1 VDAPTDMPGDAMAAG
16 AGAPVF
22 DGLLRSR
29 WSCRGFKDT
38 PLPRPTVKRL
48 LEMAQ
53 RTPSWCNTQ
62 PWRVTLTS
70 GEATCRLAV
79 ALSEHQKS
87 GAADQP
93 DLPFPAAYRG
103 EYLARRRE
111 CGYQLY
117 GAVGIERGDRARSA
131 AQGQENF
138 RFFGAPH
145 FALITT
151 ERDLGTYGAI
161 DCGGYVSVFLLAAQS
176 LGLAAIPQAAV
187 AAYSP
192 WLRDYFGL
200 PNNRLVVCGISFGL
214 ADRAHPA
221 NGFQTNR
228 APISEVVDWRE

>member
-1 VDAPTDMPGDAMAAG
+1 MDTPLPGAEAPALDD
-16 AGAPVF
+16 
-22 DGLLRSR
+22 LLRSR
-29 WSCRGFKDT
+29 WSCRGFTET
-38 PLPRPTVKRL
+38 PVPRPAIERL
-48 LEMAQ
+48 LETAQ

-70 GEATCRLAV
+70 GEATRQLAE
-79 ALSEHQKS
+79 ALSAHQET

-117 GAVGIERGDRARSA
+117 DAVGIERGDRVRSA
-131 AQGQENF
+131 LQGRENF

-200 PNNRLVVCGISFGL
+200 PDNRLVVCGISFGYP
-214 ADRAHPA
+214 DPAHPA
-221 NGFQTNR
+221 NGFRTNR
-228 APISEVVDWRE
+228 APLTEVVDWRD

>member
-1 VDAPTDMPGDAMAAG
+1 MDAMTEG
-16 AGAPVF
+16 AEAPVL
-22 DGLLRSR
+22 DDLLRSR
-29 WSCRGFKDT
+29 WSCRGFT
-38 PLPRPTVKRL
+38 ETSVPRPTIERL
-48 LEMAQ
+48 LEIAQ

-70 GEATCRLAV
+70 GEATRQLAE
-79 ALSEHQKS
+79 ALSAHQRT
-87 GAADQP
+87 GTAEQP
-93 DLPFPAAYRG
+93 DLPFPDAYRG

-117 GAVGIERGDRARSA
+117 DAVGIERGDRARSA
-131 AQGQENF
+131 AQGRENF

-200 PNNRLVVCGISFGL
+200 TDNRLVVCGISFGYP
-214 ADRAHPA
+214 DRTHPA
-221 NGFQTNR
+221 NGFRTSR
-228 APISEVVDWRE
+228 APLSEVVDWRD

>member
-1 VDAPTDMPGDAMAAG
+1 MDTPMPGAE
-16 AGAPVF
+16 APAL
-22 DGLLRSR
+22 DDLLRSR
-29 WSCRGFKDT
+29 WSCRGFTAT
-38 PLPRPTVKRL
+38 PVPRPTLERL

-70 GEATCRLAV
+70 GAATRQLAE
-79 ALSEHQKS
+79 ALSEHQL

-131 AQGQENF
+131 AQGRENF

-176 LGLAAIPQAAV
+176 LRLAAVPQAAV

-200 PNNRLVVCGISFGL
+200 PGSRLVVCGISFGYP
-214 ADRAHPA
+214 DRAHPA
-221 NGFQTNR
+221 NGFRTSR
-228 APISEVVDWRE
+228 APVSEVVDWRD

>member
-1 VDAPTDMPGDAMAAG
+1 MDAMTEG
-16 AGAPVF
+16 AEAPVL
-22 DGLLRSR
+22 DDLLRSR
-29 WSCRGFKDT
+29 WSCRGFTET
-38 PLPRPTVKRL
+38 PVPRPTIERL
-48 LEMAQ
+48 LETAQ

-70 GEATCRLAV
+70 GEATRQLAR
-79 ALSEHQKS
+79 ALSAHQKT
-87 GAADQP
+87 GAAEQP
-93 DLPFPAAYRG
+93 DLPFPEAYRG
-103 EYLARRRE
+103 DYLARRRE

-117 GAVGIERGDRARSA
+117 DAVGIGRGDRARSA
-131 AQGQENF
+131 AQGRENF

-176 LGLAAIPQAAV
+176 LGLAAVPQAAV

-200 PNNRLVVCGISFGL
+200 TDNRLVVCGISFGYP
-214 ADRAHPA
+214 DRAHPA
-221 NGFQTNR
+221 NGFRTSR
-228 APISEVVDWRE
+228 APITEAVDWRD

>member
-1 VDAPTDMPGDAMAAG
+1 MDTTTPGAE
-16 AGAPVF
+16 APVL

-29 WSCRGFKDT
+29 WCCRGFAAT
-38 PLPRPTVKRL
+38 PVPRPTIERL

-70 GEATCRLAV
+70 GEATRQLAQ
-79 ALSEHQKS
+79 ALSAH
-87 GAADQP
+87 GATGVPDQP

-117 GAVGIERGDRARSA
+117 GAVGIERGDRVRSA
-131 AQGQENF
+131 LQGRENF

-200 PNNRLVVCGISFGL
+200 PDHRLVVCGISFGFP
-214 ADRAHPA
+214 DQAHPA
-221 NGFQTNR
+221 NGFRTNR
-228 APISEVVDWRE
+228 APITEVVDWRD

>member
-1 VDAPTDMPGDAMAAG
+1 MDAMTDDV
-16 AGAPVF
+16 GAPAL
-22 DGLLRSR
+22 DDLLRSR
-29 WSCRGFKDT
+29 WSCRGFTET
-38 PLPRPTVKRL
+38 PVPRPTIERL
-48 LEMAQ
+48 LEIAQ

-70 GEATCRLAV
+70 GKATRQLAE
-79 ALSEHQKS
+79 ALSAHQRT
-87 GAADQP
+87 GAAEQP
-93 DLPFPAAYRG
+93 DLPFPDAYRG

-117 GAVGIERGDRARSA
+117 DAVGIERGDRARSA
-131 AQGQENF
+131 AQGRENF
-138 RFFGAPH
+138 RFFGASH

-151 ERDLGTYGAI
+151 ERDLGIYGAI

-200 PNNRLVVCGISFGL
+200 TDNRLVVCGISFGYP
-214 ADRAHPA
+214 DRTHPA
-221 NGFQTNR
+221 NGFRTSR
-228 APISEVVDWRE
+228 APITEAVDWRD

>member
-1 VDAPTDMPGDAMAAG
+1 MDAMMDG
-16 AGAPVF
+16 AEAPVL

-29 WSCRGFKDT
+29 WSCRGFAET
-38 PLPRPTVKRL
+38 PVPRPTIERL

-70 GEATCRLAV
+70 GAATRRLAE
-79 ALSEHQKS
+79 ALSAHQGT

-117 GAVGIERGDRARSA
+117 DAVGIERGDRVRSA
-131 AQGQENF
+131 LQGRENF

-187 AAYSP
+187 AACSP

-200 PNNRLVVCGISFGL
+200 PGNRLVVCGISFGYP
-214 ADRAHPA
+214 DRAHPA
-221 NGFQTNR
+221 NGFRTSR
-228 APISEVVDWRE
+228 APISEVVDWRY

>member
-1 VDAPTDMPGDAMAAG
+1 MDTIMPGAE
-16 AGAPVF
+16 APGL
-22 DGLLRSR
+22 DDLLRSR
-29 WSCRGFKDT
+29 WSCRGFTAT
-38 PLPRPTVKRL
+38 PVPRPTIERL

-70 GEATCRLAV
+70 GKATRRLAE
-79 ALSEHQKS
+79 ALSAHQGT
-87 GAADQP
+87 GAPDEP
-93 DLPFPAAYRG
+93 DLPFPDAYRG
-103 EYLARRRE
+103 DYLARRRE

-117 GAVGIERGDRARSA
+117 DAVGIGRGDRVRSA
-131 AQGQENF
+131 LQGQENF

-200 PNNRLVVCGISFGL
+200 PSSRMVVCGISFGYP
-214 ADRAHPA
+214 DRTHPA
-221 NGFQTNR
+221 NGFRTSR
-228 APISEVVDWRE
+228 APVSEAVDWRD

>member
-1 VDAPTDMPGDAMAAG
+1 MDAMMPGAET
-16 AGAPVF
+16 PVL
-22 DGLLRSR
+22 DDLLRSR
-29 WSCRGFKDT
+29 WSCRGFAET
-38 PLPRPTVKRL
+38 PVPRPTIERL

-70 GEATCRLAV
+70 GEATRQLAE
-79 ALSEHQKS
+79 ALSAHQRT

-93 DLPFPAAYRG
+93 DLPFPDAYRG

-117 GAVGIERGDRARSA
+117 DAVGIERGDRARSA
-131 AQGQENF
+131 AQGRENF

-176 LGLAAIPQAAV
+176 LGLAAVPQAAV

-200 PNNRLVVCGISFGL
+200 PDNRLVVCGISFGYP
-214 ADRAHPA
+214 DRAHPA
-221 NGFQTNR
+221 NGFRTSR
-228 APISEVVDWRE
+228 APISEAVDWQD

>member
-1 VDAPTDMPGDAMAAG
+1 MDAMTVG
-16 AGAPVF
+16 AEAPML
-22 DGLLRSR
+22 DNLLRSR
-29 WSCRGFKDT
+29 WSCRGFT
-38 PLPRPTVKRL
+38 GTSVPRPVIEQL
-48 LEMAQ
+48 LETAQ

-62 PWRVTLTS
+62 PWRMTLTS
-70 GEATCRLAV
+70 GEATRRLAE
-79 ALSEHQKS
+79 ALSAHQRS

-103 EYLARRRE
+103 EYLTRRRE

-192 WLRDYFGL
+192 WLRDYFAL
-200 PNNRLVVCGISFGL
+200 PDNRLVVCGISFGYP
-214 ADRAHPA
+214 DQAHPA
-221 NGFQTNR
+221 NGFRTNR
-228 APISEVVDWRE
+228 APISDVVDWRD

>member
-1 VDAPTDMPGDAMAAG
+1 MDGMTVG
-16 AGAPVF
+16 AEATVL
-22 DGLLRSR
+22 DGLLRGR
-29 WSCRGFKDT
+29 WSCRGFAET
-38 PLPRPTVKRL
+38 PVPRPTVEHL

-70 GEATCRLAV
+70 GEATRRLAE
-79 ALSEHQKS
+79 ALSAHQRT
-87 GAADQP
+87 GVADQP

-117 GAVGIERGDRARSA
+117 GAVGIERGDRVRSA

-192 WLRDYFGL
+192 WLRDYFRL
-200 PNNRLVVCGISFGL
+200 PGHRLVVCGISFGHP
-214 ADRAHPA
+214 DRAHPA
-221 NGFQTNR
+221 NGFRTGR
-228 APISEVVDWRE
+228 APISDVVDWRE

>member
-1 VDAPTDMPGDAMAAG
+1 MDAMTDGAEAG
-16 AGAPVF
+16 VL
-22 DGLLRSR
+22 DTLLRSR
-29 WSCRGFKDT
+29 WSCRGFAET
-38 PLPRPTVKRL
+38 PVPRPTVEQL
-48 LEMAQ
+48 LETAQ

-70 GEATCRLAV
+70 GEATRRLAE
-79 ALSEHQKS
+79 ALSEHQRS

-117 GAVGIERGDRARSA
+117 GAVGIERGDRVRSA
-131 AQGQENF
+131 AQGWENF

-192 WLRDYFGL
+192 WLRDYFAL
-200 PNNRLVVCGISFGL
+200 PDSRLVVCGISFGYP
-214 ADRAHPA
+214 DRAHPA
-221 NGFQTNR
+221 NGFRTGR
-228 APISEVVDWRE
+228 APVSDVVDWRE

>member
-1 VDAPTDMPGDAMAAG
+1 MDTTLPGAE
-16 AGAPVF
+16 APVL

-29 WSCRGFKDT
+29 WSCRGFAET
-38 PLPRPTVKRL
+38 PVPRPTIERL

-70 GEATCRLAV
+70 GAATRQLAE
-79 ALSEHQKS
+79 ALSEHQS
-87 GAADQP
+87 GATDQP

-117 GAVGIERGDRARSA
+117 EAVGIGRGDRARSA
-131 AQGQENF
+131 VQGRENF

-200 PNNRLVVCGISFGL
+200 PDNRLVVCGISFGYP
-214 ADRAHPA
+214 DRAHPA
-221 NGFQTNR
+221 NGFRTSR
-228 APISEVVDWRE
+228 APVSEVVDWRE

>member
-1 VDAPTDMPGDAMAAG
+1 MDGMTVG
-16 AGAPVF
+16 AEAPVL
-22 DGLLRSR
+22 DGLLRGR
-29 WSCRGFKDT
+29 WSCRGFTET
-38 PLPRPTVKRL
+38 PVPRPTIERL

-70 GEATCRLAV
+70 GEATRRLAE
-79 ALSEHQKS
+79 ALSEHRS

-117 GAVGIERGDRARSA
+117 GAVGIERGDRVRSA
-131 AQGQENF
+131 AQGWENF

-200 PNNRLVVCGISFGL
+200 ADNRLVVCGISFGYP
-214 ADRAHPA
+214 DQAHPA
-221 NGFQTNR
+221 NGFRTSR
-228 APISEVVDWRE
+228 APISDVVDWRE

>member
-1 VDAPTDMPGDAMAAG
+1 MDTMTAG
-16 AGAPVF
+16 AEAPVL
-22 DGLLRSR
+22 DGLLRDR
-29 WSCRGFKDT
+29 WSCRGFT
-38 PLPRPTVKRL
+38 RAPVPRPTIERL

-70 GEATCRLAV
+70 GEATRRLAE
-79 ALSEHQKS
+79 ALSEHQGS
-87 GAADQP
+87 GVPEQP
-93 DLPFPAAYRG
+93 DLPFPEAYRG

-111 CGYQLY
+111 CGYRLY
-117 GAVGIERGDRARSA
+117 GAVGIERGDRVRSA
-131 AQGQENF
+131 VQNRENF

-151 ERDLGTYGAI
+151 ERDLGPYGAI

-200 PNNRLVVCGISFGL
+200 PGNRLVVCGISFGY
-214 ADRAHPA
+214 ADRAHRA
-221 NGFQTNR
+221 NGFRTGR
-228 APISEVVDWRE
+228 APLGDVVDWRGASSS

>member
-1 VDAPTDMPGDAMAAG
+1 MDAMTPG
-16 AGAPVF
+16 AEAPML
-22 DGLLRSR
+22 DGLLRGR
-29 WSCRGFKDT
+29 WSCRGFAAT
-38 PLPRPTVKRL
+38 PVPRPTIERL

-70 GEATCRLAV
+70 GAATRQLAE
-79 ALSEHQKS
+79 ALSAHQLDAS
-87 GAADQP
+87 DQP

-103 EYLARRRE
+103 EYQARRRE
-111 CGYQLY
+111 CGFQLY

-131 AQGQENF
+131 AQGRENF

-161 DCGGYVSVFLLAAQS
+161 DCGGFVSVFLLAAQA

-192 WLRDYFGL
+192 WLRDHFGL
-200 PNNRLVVCGISFGL
+200 PDSRLVVCGISFGFP
-214 ADRAHPA
+214 DRAHPA
-221 NGFQTNR
+221 NGFRTGR
-228 APISEVVDWRE
+228 APITEVVDWRD

>member
-1 VDAPTDMPGDAMAAG
+1 MDTMTPG
-16 AGAPVF
+16 AGAPVL
-22 DGLLRSR
+22 DDLLRSR
-29 WSCRGFKDT
+29 WSCRGFAAM
-38 PLPRPTVKRL
+38 PVPRPTVERL
-48 LEMAQ
+48 LDMAQ

-70 GEATCRLAV
+70 GEATRRLAE
-79 ALSEHQKS
+79 ALSAHVGT
-87 GAADQP
+87 GAPDQP

-117 GAVGIERGDRARSA
+117 GAVGIERGDRVRSA
-131 AQGQENF
+131 VQGRENF

-176 LGLAAIPQAAV
+176 LGLAAVPQAAV

-200 PNNRLVVCGISFGL
+200 PDNRLVVCGISFGYP
-214 ADRAHPA
+214 DQAHPA
-221 NGFQTNR
+221 NGFRTNR
-228 APISEVVDWRE
+228 APITEVVDWRD

>member
-1 VDAPTDMPGDAMAAG
+1 MDAMTPGVEAS
-16 AGAPVF
+16 VL
-22 DGLLRSR
+22 DDLLRSR
-29 WSCRGFKDT
+29 WSCRGFAAT
-38 PLPRPTVKRL
+38 PVPRATIERL
-48 LEMAQ
+48 LDMAQ

-62 PWRVTLTS
+62 PWRVTIT
-70 GEATCRLAV
+70 
-79 ALSEHQKS
+79 S
-87 GAADQP
+87 GAATRQLAEALSAHQPGAPDQP

-111 CGYQLY
+111 CGFQLY
-117 GAVGIERGDRARSA
+117 DAVGIERGDRVRSA
-131 AQGQENF
+131 AQGRENF

-200 PNNRLVVCGISFGL
+200 PDNRLVVCGISFGFP
-214 ADRAHPA
+214 DQAHPA
-221 NGFQTNR
+221 NGFRTNR
-228 APISEVVDWRE
+228 APLTEVVDWRD